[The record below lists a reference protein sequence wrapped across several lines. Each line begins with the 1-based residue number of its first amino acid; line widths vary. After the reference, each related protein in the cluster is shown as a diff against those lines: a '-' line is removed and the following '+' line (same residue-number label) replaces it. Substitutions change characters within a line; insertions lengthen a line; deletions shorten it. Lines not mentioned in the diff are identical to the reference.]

1 VNFVDDLNQNYSAL
15 RDLLR
20 EWIVDLIH
28 ENRPMWRDDGV
39 DLTRADIIDI
49 LGSITRDGN
58 KITIGSLTAAVDADT
73 LDTLHAAAF
82 TSPKYLVTEAD
93 ANLTAEVVVGATPG
107 GELGGTWASPTV
119 DATHSGSA
127 HHAAVTV
134 AADLSPL
141 ITLSAQELSFA
152 AQNANKVLAG
162 PTSGGDAD
170 PTVRALVA
178 ADIPDVSATYVP
190 KSLYD
195 AQSVLAA
202 TADNTPAAVTVAQQ
216 TVVGRLTG
224 GDIDDI
230 AVGIADDN
238 IVQVDQY
245 DAADND
251 YAKFTAAGIEGR
263 SYAEVVSDLG
273 ALTTTAHTAIGDGA
287 PHHAQ
292 SHNHSAA
299 GDGTVLTPVTVDAST
314 SVSADH
320 LYEHT
325 ATHGVDIDGVLCKD
339 DAVETDAIRGLRE
352 SGGTSLAMGAVA
364 DGQHLKRSGATVVGD
379 TLTATFIAKSIVDLK
394 GDLIVAEADNDVGVL
409 AAGANGTVLTADS
422 GEAMGLKWAAAPGG
436 GVATDAIWDAAGDLA
451 VGSGANTAAKL
462 AKGTDA
468 QVLTMVAGAVA
479 WAAAAGGGAMA
490 TDPLWDAAGDLA
502 VGTGANT
509 GAKLALTVPGA
520 ANLMN
525 VLGVVNGE
533 TTPVWKVL
541 FNDTHPEPIGVAT
554 EGTGV
559 VAARLNHVHSNT
571 VILSWL
577 FSGNCTVKT
586 HEKKFKLPFATDFSD
601 VKLLVLDGNEPTG
614 DELIVDIQFCT
625 DDATWD
631 TTFSTLPEID
641 IAAQEDDGNH
651 AQAHTAY
658 AANTYFICKCTQI
671 GSTLPGVGLGVD
683 LILTR

>member
-1 VNFVDDLNQNYSAL
+1 
-15 RDLLR
+15 
-20 EWIVDLIH
+20 
-28 ENRPMWRDDGV
+28 M
-39 DLTRADIIDI
+39 
-49 LGSITRDGN
+49 
-58 KITIGSLTAAVDADT
+58 
-73 LDTLHAAAF
+73 
-82 TSPKYLVTEAD
+82 
-93 ANLTAEVVVGATPG
+93 AE
-107 GELGGTWASPTV
+107 
-119 DATHSGSA
+119 
-127 HHAAVTV
+127 
-134 AADLSPL
+134 
-141 ITLSAQELSFA
+141 
-152 AQNANKVLAG
+152 
-162 PTSGGDAD
+162 
-170 PTVRALVA
+170 
-178 ADIPDVSATYVP
+178 
-190 KSLYD
+190 
-195 AQSVLAA
+195 
-202 TADNTPAAVTVAQQ
+202 Q

-224 GDIDDI
+224 GNI
-230 AVGIADDN
+230 AAVSLGIADN
-238 IVQVDQY
+238 NVVQIDQA

-263 SYAEVVSDLG
+263 SYAEVISDLG
-273 ALTTTAHTAIGDGA
+273 LTT
-287 PHHAQ
+287 
-292 SHNHSAA
+292 
-299 GDGTVLTPVTVDAST
+299 
-314 SVSADH
+314 
-320 LYEHT
+320 
-325 ATHGVDIDGVLCKD
+325 
-339 DAVETDAIRGLRE
+339 
-352 SGGTSLAMGAVA
+352 
-364 DGQHLKRSGATVVGD
+364 
-379 TLTATFIAKSIVDLK
+379 
-394 GDLIVAEADNDVGVL
+394 
-409 AAGANGTVLTADS
+409 
-422 GEAMGLKWAAAPGG
+422 
-436 GVATDAIWDAAGDLA
+436 VATDAIWDAAGDLA

-462 AKGTDA
+462 IKGDDGK
-468 QVLTMVAGAVA
+468 VLTMVGGAVA
-479 WAAAAGGGAMA
+479 WAAATGGGAMA